1 MLVFST
7 ALNLHWKRAAVLTG
21 VAVQDFGR
29 GTYRKEPTFEV
40 DDEIIAAS
48 KRMAY
53 A

>member
-1 MLVFST
+1 MARILSALTKHMML
-7 ALNLHWKRAAVLTG
+7 
-21 VAVQDFGR
+21 QDFGR

-48 KRMAY
+48 RKMAY